1 MLIKFKE
8 SGTASEVAE
17 GIANQLL
24 YHYALHKA
32 TPSFKPTTP
41 YADYWNLF
49 KKMRDY
55 YIPFVKPCETEYF
68 YDETK
73 SPMFRAVVE
82 SGVITPAPKEY
93 AVIRADPE
101 HLGYMS
107 MWGQIIG
114 DKGTI
119 RETLKIDVKTRI
131 KSLIKREIACEV
143 NGDQVSGLFP
153 YGVIHCAEV
162 YGLLIEKPVQK
173 PIEKPV
179 ERLEDI
185 SW

>member
-8 SGTASEVAE
+8 SGKASEVAE

-41 YADYWNLF
+41 YTDYWHLF

-55 YIPFVKPCETEYF
+55 FLPFVKPCETEYF

-73 SPMFRAVVE
+73 SPRFREVIE
-82 SGVITPAPKEY
+82 SGLITKVPKEY

-101 HLGYMS
+101 QVGLMN

-114 DKGTI
+114 DKGSTVETI
-119 RETLKIDVKTRI
+119 KIDVKSRI
-131 KSLIKREIACEV
+131 QTLKKHKINFEV

-162 YGLLIEKPVQK
+162 YGLLIEKPVLEETK
-173 PIEKPV
+173 LEEKP
-179 ERLEDI
+179 
-185 SW
+185 W

>member
-1 MLIKFKE
+1 MLIKFKK
-8 SGTASEVAE
+8 SGTAREVAE

-32 TPSFKPTTP
+32 TPSFKPSTP
-41 YADYWNLF
+41 YKDFWALQ
-49 KKMRDY
+49 KKMTDY
-55 YIPFVKPCETEYF
+55 FLPFVKPCETEYMF
-68 YDETK
+68 DETK
-73 SPMFRAVVE
+73 SPKFRAVVE

-119 RETLKIDVKTRI
+119 RETLKLDVKTRI
-131 KSLIKREIACEV
+131 KSLIKREIDYEL
-143 NGDQVSGLFP
+143 NGDRVSGLFP

-162 YGLLIEKPVQK
+162 YGLLIEKPV
-173 PIEKPV
+173 EKPV
-179 ERLEDI
+179 LEETELEEKP
-185 SW
+185 W